1 MIKKEDKIMSERD
14 KLKEKMK
21 KLNPHFRNHLQQQI
35 REMNKPVTAIN
46 KK

>member
-1 MIKKEDKIMSERD
+1 MTERD

-21 KLNPHFRNHLQQQI
+21 KLNPHFRNQLQQQI
-35 REMNKPVTAIN
+35 REMNKPVSAIS